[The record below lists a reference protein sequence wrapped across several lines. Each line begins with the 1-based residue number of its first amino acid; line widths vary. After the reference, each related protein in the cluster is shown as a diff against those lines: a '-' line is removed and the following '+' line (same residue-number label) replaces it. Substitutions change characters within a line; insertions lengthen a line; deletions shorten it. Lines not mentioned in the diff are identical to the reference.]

1 LAIEGDLRF
10 LSHHDMMRAVERAAC
25 RAKLPLRYTQGFN
38 PHPVLSLTC
47 PRPVGVASR
56 DDLLTLRLD
65 QEVQASDL
73 LGRLDRCAPRGMR
86 FLRAR
91 VLEGKGGPRILKTH
105 YELAL
110 QAHQVEPVAARLRE
124 LAGQECW
131 TVERLI
137 SPKEG
142 PKDKKARPIDLKPLI
157 GELRL
162 DETVLRWQGVP
173 QGDLWAR
180 PGELLALLGLDQ
192 RVDLARGVR
201 TAVEYD
207 T

>member
-1 LAIEGDLRF
+1 
-10 LSHHDMMRAVERAAC
+10 MMRAVERTAC
-25 RAKLPLRYTQGFN
+25 RAKLPLRYSQGFN
-38 PHPVLSLTC
+38 PHPILSLAC

-56 DDLLTLRLD
+56 DDLLAVSLD
-65 QEVQASDL
+65 QEVQEGDL
-73 LGRLDRCAPRGMR
+73 LDRLNRSAPRGMR
-86 FLRAR
+86 CLRAK
-91 VLEGKGGPRILKTH
+91 VLEGKGGPRILRTH
-105 YELAL
+105 YELTLGAK
-110 QAHQVEPVAARLRE
+110 QVEPVAARLPE

-142 PKDKKARPIDLKPLI
+142 RKDKKARPIDLKPLI

-162 DETVLRWQGVP
+162 DETVLHWQGVP

-192 RVDLARGVR
+192 RVDLARVVR